1 MRAHTALCLRCHGD
15 RQQRWPGWLRAARC
29 LLAARLVRGRPGSLS
44 QPHFLPRSPG
54 GIHLRLHPWSVPLP
68 NGSPRASLSTCDAS
82 RGGGRH
88 RGVLRLLPLFLS
100 LCGLCGTVTSPRECG
115 PSGGQSE
122 ACERTPAPGS
132 VPLRTLLSRVAGAPT
147 TPGAALRMGSWASD
161 PAPPGTAPRWVQVPQ
176 EQSGSGGPGSPES
189 CTPDRLGAGRD
200 TQARLPF

>member
-1 MRAHTALCLRCHGD
+1 MARMAPCGTVSPCCSPRPRPPRFPEPASLPSPLARRHSPSLHSRC
-15 RQQRWPGWLRAARC
+15 
-29 LLAARLVRGRPGSLS
+29 
-44 QPHFLPRSPG
+44 
-54 GIHLRLHPWSVPLP
+54 VPLP

-82 RGGGRH
+82 RGGGRP

-147 TPGAALRMGSWASD
+147 TPGAALRVGSWASD

-176 EQSGSGGPGSPES
+176 KQSGSGGPGSPES